1 MPEDEGMTW
10 DSGFGD
16 LFEMLDELEHQAHT
30 LYALER
36 EPEIADRGRAE
47 YAGVT
52 LSSRLMASLDAEVSL
67 EVTGVGRVEGRLGRV
82 AADWCLLRGAG
93 QDWVV
98 RSAAVTLARQ
108 VSDRSVPEV
117 AWSPVTRLG
126 FGSALRRIA
135 DAGRRCVLRLV
146 DGSAHDVH
154 LRRIGADFVEV
165 EEGSGRLLVAH
176 AAVAAV
182 QSRED

>member
-1 MPEDEGMTW
+1 MTW
-10 DSGFGD
+10 HDGFGD
-16 LFEMLDELEHQAHT
+16 GGFGELFDVLDDLEHQAQAR
-30 LYALER
+30 YALER

-47 YAGVT
+47 YAAVT
-52 LSSRLMASLDAEVSL
+52 LASRLMASLDAEVAL

-82 AADWCLLRGAG
+82 AADWCLVHGVG

-98 RSAAVTLARQ
+98 RSSAVTLARR
-108 VSDRSVPEV
+108 VSDRSVPEL

-135 DAGRRCVLRLV
+135 EAGHRCVLRLV

-154 LRRIGADFVEV
+154 LRRIGADFVEA
-165 EEGSGRLLVAH
+165 EEGAGRLLVAH
-176 AAVAAV
+176 AAIAAV
-182 QSRED
+182 QSRDD